1 MEPGPRPVR
10 PWFRAGNGD
19 PIGRRVKGDCH
30 PLCSRRNTTRIWP
43 ICDTGHFFAD
53 RDRKRRAPTVRP
65 LASLDGFIPNRV
77 RLDNEEQA
85 AVSEAQ
91 SSTAEVDEMRRDLA
105 EFQKQLAALPE
116 LDKQLQDLA
125 PQEKKLAKVAPKL
138 HRKKKRLMRLR
149 KRRLRSRSRQ
159 LTSTD
164 FANRLVA

>member
-1 MEPGPRPVR
+1 
-10 PWFRAGNGD
+10 
-19 PIGRRVKGDCH
+19 
-30 PLCSRRNTTRIWP
+30 
-43 ICDTGHFFAD
+43 
-53 RDRKRRAPTVRP
+53 
-65 LASLDGFIPNRV
+65 
-77 RLDNEEQA
+77 
-85 AVSEAQ
+85 
-91 SSTAEVDEMRRDLA
+91 MRRDLA

-116 LDKQLQDLA
+116 LDKQLQDPA